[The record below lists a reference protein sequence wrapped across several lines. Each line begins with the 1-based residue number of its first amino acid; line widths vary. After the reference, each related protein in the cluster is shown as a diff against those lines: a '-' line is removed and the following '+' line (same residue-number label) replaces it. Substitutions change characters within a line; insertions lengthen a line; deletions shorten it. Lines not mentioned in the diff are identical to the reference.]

1 MATDAMIGYNS
12 KYSIDDG
19 EDPGSLVE
27 IGEVVEITPGEES
40 TDRVD
45 VTHMQSPD
53 RRREF
58 IAGLIDPGEASF
70 TINWVPGS
78 ATDIFLRDLR
88 TSGETRTHT
97 IEFPNGVTVSFDA
110 VLLSY
115 SKAIPIDDKMTATIT
130 VAPSGAETWTAAA

>member
-1 MATDAMIGYNS
+1 MSDALIGYLS
-12 KYSIDDG
+12 KYSIHDG
-19 EDPGSLVE
+19 LDPGALTE
-27 IGEVVEITPGEES
+27 IGEVTEITPGEES

-58 IAGLIDPGEASF
+58 ISGLIDPGEASF

-78 ATDIFLRDLR
+78 ATDVFLRELQA
-88 TSGETRTHT
+88 SGETRQHQ

-110 VLLSY
+110 TLLTY
-115 SKAIPIDDKMTATIT
+115 SKAIPIDDRMTATIT